1 MADSKKMPIILKIT
15 GPDGSLQDAVVDAE
29 QVIIGSGPSAGV
41 KISDPKVSSLHFML
55 KVDKAGVVNALDLGS
70 EGGTLL
76 GGKKIIEPTA
86 LASGD
91 TLMVGDHKIRVA
103 YGDAERTDI
112 ITSPG
117 PVVRPPSKP
126 VEAVAA
132 ASTATSARPA
142 SKPLPAVENKAD
154 NKAENKVE
162 AKAEDK
168 KQDKKAEKK
177 SEKKADQ
184 KPEKKVAAGTIGAT
198 AMLFNEELPAEET
211 PSDDNKVLEVAHLW
225 GDTLISLGQFPT
237 GEVTVGSEKPN
248 HFHVFSDK
256 VGGGMVLVRAEGST
270 LLVTLPDGADVV
282 FRSSRSQKSREQLK
296 NEGQLSRNDG
306 AVKGEVLKLGL
317 HDRAL
322 VSIDSVAFVIRWTR
336 PQKRLPMGLDQTL
349 DFYFTKVLTVTFMA
363 FLAMWWAI
371 KFTDLASSALS
382 DDLFKNAQKY
392 QKLVIVPPAEQ
403 KKKLDLSGVKEGAK
417 AKKEEGKFGKK
428 EAKKQDADPSKKGAP
443 TVDPNKR
450 EEDRMKVA
458 KAGMLGAL
466 SKLGD
471 TAVSNVLGPGGMGT
485 GINNALGG
493 LKGGAG
499 MGDAH
504 GVGGLGSRGT
514 GVGGGGNGLGLGGLG
529 TKGNGHGKGGYGQL
543 DLGGRGK
550 DTVRVVP
557 GKTTV
562 VGSLSREEIERV
574 IKRHENEILFCYKTE
589 LNKDPNLYGKVAVNF
604 TIDGSGSISDAQV
617 AQTTMN
623 NNNVE
628 SCMLSRIRRWKFPEP
643 KGGGVVVVT
652 YPWILRS
659 AEGGGDE

>member
-1 MADSKKMPIILKIT
+1 MADTKKMPIILKIT
-15 GPDGSLQDAVVDAE
+15 RPDGSLHDAVVEAE
-29 QVIIGSGPSAGV
+29 QVIVGSGPSAGV
-41 KISDPKVSSLHFML
+41 KIEDPKVSSLHFML
-55 KVDKAGVVNALDLGS
+55 KVDKNGVVNALDLGS
-70 EGGTLL
+70 EHGTVL

-91 TLMVGDHKIRVA
+91 TLSVGDHKIRIA
-103 YGDAERTDI
+103 YGAGERTDI
-112 ITSPG
+112 VTSPG
-117 PVVRPPSKP
+117 ARPPSKSAEAARPPSKP
-126 VEAVAA
+126 AEAVASA
-132 ASTATSARPA
+132 ANSARPA
-142 SKPLPAVENKAD
+142 TKPPPAPVEAKDNKAD
-154 NKAENKVE
+154 NKAKGKQ
-162 AKAEDK
+162 AKKGAR
-168 KQDKKAEKK
+168 
-177 SEKKADQ
+177 S
-184 KPEKKVAAGTIGAT
+184 VGTIGAT

-211 PSDDNKVLEVAHLW
+211 PSDDSKVLEVAQLW
-225 GDTLISLGQFPT
+225 GDTIINIGTYPS

-256 VGGGMVLVRAEGST
+256 VGPAMVLVRAEGST
-270 LLVTLPDGADVV
+270 LLVTVPDGADVV
-282 FRSSRSQKSREQLK
+282 FRSSRSQKTREQLQG
-296 NEGQLSRNDG
+296 EGLLSRTDG
-306 AVKGEVLKLGL
+306 AVKGQVLKLAL

-322 VSIDSVAFVIRWTR
+322 VSIDNVAFVVRWVR
-336 PQKRLPMGLDQTL
+336 PQKALPLGNTL
-349 DFYFTKVLTVTFMA
+349 DFYFTKVLSVTFMA
-363 FLAMWWAI
+363 FLAAWWAV
-371 KFTDLASSALS
+371 KFTDLGASALS
-382 DDLFKNAQKY
+382 DDLFKNASKY
-392 QKLVIVPPAEQ
+392 QKIVVAPPAKEVQ
-403 KKKLDLSGVKEGAK
+403 KKILDLSGVKEGAK
-417 AKKEEGKFGKK
+417 AQKEEGKFGKI

-443 TVDPNKR
+443 KVDPNKR

-471 TAVSNVLGPGGMGT
+471 DATSNVLGPGGMGT

-514 GVGGGGNGLGLGGLG
+514 GPGGGGTGLGLGGLG
-529 TKGNGHGKGGYGQL
+529 TKGSGHGRGGYGQL
-543 DLGGRGK
+543 DLGGKGK

-562 VGSLSREEIERV
+562 VGALSREEIERV

-604 TIDGSGSISDAQV
+604 TIDGSGAIADAQV

-628 SCMLSRIRRWKFPEP
+628 QCMLSRIRRWRFPEP
-643 KGGGVVVVT
+643 KGGGQVVVT